1 MTWRFLIILVAN
13 ARDERMMAL
22 RLRPFDRFVLG
33 LGRMQ
38 RVAGMIFDHI
48 ILDVVSFLM
57 ALRARLNIDVWHRS
71 LP

>member
-1 MTWRFLIILVAN
+1 
-13 ARDERMMAL
+13 MAL
-22 RLRPFDRFVLG
+22 CLRPFDRFVLG

-38 RVAGMIFDHI
+38 HMIGMIFDHI
-48 ILDVVSFLM
+48 IFDVVSFLV